1 MIGMGGVVEYLKSL
15 ANDKPLPRTDAQWV
29 AAAID
34 RSGLM
39 GWLSDANNFVEKFS
53 GGTLGVGAVTG
64 KELSRYAS
72 RNLVDAVMGPT
83 AGTITDLGVAS
94 SGFARA
100 IAGTDDL
107 RQSDVAALRRLIPLQ
122 NLFYLS
128 YIFQKLEQATS
139 DAMGAKPG
147 SRGSSLRQRMSANDG
162 WLDEF
167 VNVA

>member
-1 MIGMGGVVEYLKSL
+1 MATEEQLKQAIDS
-15 ANDKPLPRTDAQWV
+15 AM
-29 AAAID
+29 AAAVD
-34 RSGLM
+34 RAGLI

-53 GGTLGVGAVTG
+53 GGTLGVGALTG
-64 KELSRYAS
+64 KELSRFAS

-100 IAGTDDL
+100 AAGKDDL
-107 RQSDVAALRRLIPLQ
+107 READIAALRRLIPMQ

-128 YIFQKLEQATS
+128 YIFQKLEQAVS
-139 DAMGAKPG
+139 DGVGARPG
-147 SRGSSLRQRMSANDG
+147 SRGSRLRDRISMNEG

-167 VNVA
+167 AGAA